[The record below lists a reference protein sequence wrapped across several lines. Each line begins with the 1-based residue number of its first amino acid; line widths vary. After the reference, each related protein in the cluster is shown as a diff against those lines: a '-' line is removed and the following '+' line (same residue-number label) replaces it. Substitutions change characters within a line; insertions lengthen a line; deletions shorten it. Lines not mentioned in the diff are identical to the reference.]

1 MANKPIV
8 KQSSGQLK
16 SNPIESLK
24 DFGNSTVR
32 NAGSSIRDLGTG
44 MIDQLLGGYFSSK
57 DQESS
62 VNPEAAT
69 PKTESITP
77 SKGKKEANIFNYQE
91 YHESVMVKQEIRQ
104 LVEAIRKEIKYLQ
117 KADKSLLNDVKD
129 IEKIAIDSLPE
140 KPGIYHVR
148 FLEIVL
154 RTLRLLREKIGE
166 SKTWMQALIS
176 KKKKR
181 GSLFAVRSKKSG
193 TQYSQSQELST
204 ARSVQ

>member
-8 KQSSGQLK
+8 KQNSGQMKANTL
-16 SNPIESLK
+16 ESLK
-24 DFGNSTVR
+24 DFGSSTAR
-32 NAGSSIRDLGTG
+32 NVGDSLKDLGAG
-44 MIDQLLGGYFSSK
+44 MLDQLLGANKNQENEDNNK
-57 DQESS
+57 DQSS
-62 VNPEAAT
+62 QSQEK
-69 PKTESITP
+69 KTSP
-77 SKGKKEANIFNYQE
+77 RSKKEANIFNYNE
-91 YHESVMVKQEIRQ
+91 YHESVLVKNEIKN
-104 LVEAIRKEIKYLQ
+104 LVEQIRKEIQYIK
-117 KADKSLLNDVKD
+117 KADASLMQEIKD

-154 RTLRLLREKIGE
+154 RALRLMREKIGE
-166 SKTWMQALIS
+166 SNTWMQALQS

-204 ARSVQ
+204 SRSVQ